1 MKYRI
6 LMSGGSS
13 AIVSEFFRFT
23 ESRFKCLTTSSN
35 ITDILNHFEL
45 FQPDAYICFIDS
57 EFSDALSKIETV
69 KKSSFYNDAPMIV
82 VGPVAVCND
91 IESREIIIP
100 DMVIKRPIS
109 ADNLA
114 LSVVRFLERRAE
126 EAKRLAEEAKAAA
139 EPPVVPEPPVELPS
153 VVPELPEEEAPAAV
167 SVKKHI
173 LVVDDDRSILKLLKT
188 ALSEDYEVTT
198 MLNGVLVEKF
208 LDSKPVDLII
218 LDYEMPI
225 ETGAEIFKRLK
236 KNKKTEN
243 IPVCFLTGV
252 ADRDKIIEIMRLK
265 PHGYL
270 LKPIDM
276 DMLRSAISNM
286 TA

>member
-6 LMSGGSS
+6 LLSGGSS
-13 AIVSEFFRFT
+13 TIVSEFFRFT
-23 ESRFKCLTTSSN
+23 DSRFKCLTTSSC

-57 EFSDALSKIETV
+57 EFSDALSKIDAI
-69 KKSSFYNDAPMIV
+69 KASSVYNGAPVIV
-82 VGPVAVCND
+82 VGPVEACNA
-91 IESREIIIP
+91 IESRDIKTP
-100 DMVIKRPIS
+100 DMLIKRPIS
-109 ADNLA
+109 TDNLS

-126 EAKRLAEEAKAAA
+126 AGTRPVPPPASAEEPPAEEKSAAA
-139 EPPVVPEPPVELPS
+139 
-153 VVPELPEEEAPAAV
+153 PA
-167 SVKKHI
+167 KKHV

-188 ALSEDYEVTT
+188 ALSDEYEVTT

-208 LDSKPVDLII
+208 LSSRQVDIII

-225 ETGAEIFKRLK
+225 ETGADIFRKIK
-236 KNKKTEN
+236 KNSSTEN

-252 ADRDKIIEIMRLK
+252 SEREKIIEIMRLK

-276 DMLRSAISNM
+276 DMLRAAISNL